1 MFAPGVCRLGC
12 AVVCMRFLWCGFFF
26 LKIFA
31 CGLIFC
37 YICTVRKGQC
47 VPSAWHCGSRAFKWV
62 LQIRMKR
69 ILYVLMV
76 FVAIMGVGTLTN
88 GYSILPPTE
97 DGDTVAACEF
107 EPEDTAAKAK
117 AVRAAQTKQIAVTD
131 SVGIYYIGDGST
143 RTHLQLV
150 SYPSRRDTMVYGK
163 TLHVRVKGSAAFG
176 SIVRVQFY
184 LLNGKDSLVRAVEE
198 LTL

>member
-1 MFAPGVCRLGC
+1 
-12 AVVCMRFLWCGFFF
+12 
-26 LKIFA
+26 
-31 CGLIFC
+31 
-37 YICTVRKGQC
+37 
-47 VPSAWHCGSRAFKWV
+47 
-62 LQIRMKR
+62 
-69 ILYVLMV
+69 MV

-107 EPEDTAAKAK
+107 EPEDTAAKA
-117 AVRAAQTKQIAVTD
+117 VRAAQAKQIAVKD